1 MSHPKRV
8 FGVRRASTS
17 DWALGGHPRRL
28 SSPPGVY
35 WAGSAAGWASWGVR
49 GAGRW
54 ARVGGGGGGVRGERD
69 GSQCLEAATRWLSRT
84 SPGLI
89 TSQVAL
95 SPKKSVFIGEGCWR
109 RGGGGPQSG
118 RPLLRPRD
126 PAAAQIAEV
135 RRNNFA
141 EGGRAR
147 SGARKRHHVIGAVH
161 GLTLCTQGHR
171 FARGPRE
178 RMPRGGADR
187 GPPVDAKSPPAAGL
201 RAWAL

>member
-1 MSHPKRV
+1 MSHPVGGFRRSAASGALRGYPRAFPTPPEL
-8 FGVRRASTS
+8 FGAR
-17 DWALGGHPRRL
+17 
-28 SSPPGVY
+28 
-35 WAGSAAGWASWGVR
+35 SAAGWASGGVR

-84 SPGLI
+84 SPGRI

-118 RPLLRPRD
+118 RPFLRPRD

-141 EGGRAR
+141 EGGRAPF
-147 SGARKRHHVIGAVH
+147 GARKRHLVIGAVH